1 MVDGGAMTDT
11 GVWDRLERLLEFP
24 VVFPIKVMGRPV
36 PGFAQTIADLAC
48 QHCPDF
54 DPGSMQMRP
63 SSRGG
68 WLSLTLNVRA
78 QSRVQ
83 LEQLYRALATHPL
96 VRVVL

>member
-48 QHCPDF
+48 RHCPEF

-63 SSRGG
+63 SSKGG

-78 QSRVQ
+78 GSRAQ
-83 LEQLYRALATHPL
+83 LEGLYRELAAHPM